1 MVPAMSASRIVRS
14 HPSGSMITVWVV
26 PGAHRNQVTGV
37 YSDALRV
44 RIAAPAEKGR
54 ANKEL
59 LEYLSGV
66 LGVSLQLGGGAGSRR
81 KRLIALGVETQDL
94 TQRIARLVE

>member
-1 MVPAMSASRIVRS
+1 
-14 HPSGSMITVWVV
+14 MITVWVV
-26 PGAHRNQVTGV
+26 PGARRNQITGV

-59 LEYLSGV
+59 LAYLSDV
-66 LGVSLQLGGGAGSRR
+66 LGVPLQLGGGAGSRR
-81 KRLIALGVETQDL
+81 KRLIAPGVDL
-94 TQRIARLVE
+94 RDMTQRIARLVE

>member
-1 MVPAMSASRIVRS
+1 
-14 HPSGSMITVWVV
+14 MITVWVV
-26 PGAHRNQVTGV
+26 PRARRNQVTGV

-59 LEYLSGV
+59 LAYLSDL

-81 KRLIALGVETQDL
+81 KRLIASGVEAGEL
-94 TQRIARLVE
+94 AERIARLVE

>member
-1 MVPAMSASRIVRS
+1 MSWSRVVRE

-26 PGAHRNQVTGV
+26 PGARRNEVTGV

-44 RIAAPAEKGR
+44 RIKAPAEKGR

-59 LEYLSGV
+59 LAYLSDV
-66 LGVSLQLGGGAGSRR
+66 LGVPLQLGGGAGSRR
-81 KRLIALGVETQDL
+81 KRIIAPGVETRDL
-94 TQRIARLVE
+94 TQRIARLVK

>member
-1 MVPAMSASRIVRS
+1 MISARVVRD

-26 PGAHRNQVTGV
+26 PGARRNQITGI

-44 RIAAPAEKGR
+44 RIAAPAERGR

-59 LEYLSGV
+59 LAYLSEV

-81 KRLIALGVETQDL
+81 KRLIAVGVDRRDL
-94 TQRIARLVE
+94 EQRIAPLVQ